1 MLIFLMF
8 ILDND
13 KCLGWREKNKPYQWL
28 NYNESLLRAK
38 NFGCGLVHLGK
49 KNYAFWILIFTGSSH
64 GNWRPLYLTKLF
76 YLLQAYNL
84 ELM

>member
-1 MLIFLMF
+1 MF

-49 KNYAFWILIFTGSSH
+49 NMHFKFWSIKVMVLDDFGI
-64 GNWRPLYLTKLF
+64 LYLTKLF

-84 ELM
+84 ALM